1 MAQSTYTIDQFV
13 TDVRQVFANV
23 QDARARAQGVAK
35 HMKDLLAASDLTEEI
50 NRRAGGRRGRIDLHI
65 DEKYGHP
72 APGFCLMTS
81 ISGPGSGEGPGG
93 RLPHDHGASF
103 VVYGVYKGA
112 IEQTKYKWIYAKE
125 GEWTSPEL
133 RESERFVQRPG
144 EVAFFLPGEIHKT
157 TRVGSEPQMV
167 IRLEAQWLN
176 RVLRH
181 AYNPENNSVVLQK

>member
-13 TDVRQVFANV
+13 TDVRQVFAEV

-35 HMKDLLAASDLTEEI
+35 HMKDLLAASDLTEEF

-81 ISGPGSGEGPGG
+81 ISGPSSGEGLGG

-103 VVYGVYKGA
+103 VGTESTRERSSKRSTNGSMPKRGSGHLPSLEKASALSKDQAKWRSFSLERYIRRQESGA
-112 IEQTKYKWIYAKE
+112 SRRW
-125 GEWTSPEL
+125 S
-133 RESERFVQRPG
+133 
-144 EVAFFLPGEIHKT
+144 
-157 TRVGSEPQMV
+157 
-167 IRLEAQWLN
+167 
-176 RVLRH
+176 
-181 AYNPENNSVVLQK
+181 